1 MANFFLQTTKKSGTA
16 TLYVRVNRPALGVK
30 QWYINT
36 EIKVDIEEW
45 TKANTGARYLTKYFS
60 TEEGKKVQALTEIV
74 DGIIKNFFDGIGSVN
89 KESKSLLSDRIKAVV
104 RLDSDKAE
112 EEVKQRELD
121 AVKAKAEEEEK
132 RLCTIV
138 NYYDYFLA
146 GISDGTIRQKRGAK
160 TYREGSIT
168 AWRSFGKFLK
178 GYCPSGMT
186 FDQINKK
193 FADGFVCYLEKQGLM
208 PKTINKQVLCFRRL
222 CNAAAIDEKNK
233 NLISVSVWGEREV
246 KDKEKRAEVA
256 LSDNEINALY
266 NMPLDGVRE
275 QVRDVWMLGYLS
287 AQRVSDY
294 AHFTKENFKVT
305 PNGVNV
311 IVLQQTKTGND
322 VVVPILDERVMALCK
337 KYNYDFPRVEAR
349 TINRYIKEVL
359 KMLSVNV
366 HSLGELVRTQL
377 SMAERQKETTYLEMQ
392 DRIDKGEKLHGDELK
407 RYKEMKS
414 YAIEH
419 DSGNLL
425 WKRDYS
431 GAIVKYKWEVVSC
444 HTSRRSAVT
453 SLYNSGLFD
462 VRDMMSISGHQTI
475 KNFEGYIKR
484 GSIEQ
489 AERIAEKARKAKEV
503 KLKKEA

>member
-1 MANFFLQTTKKSGTA
+1 MAKFFLRTTQKKGTA
-16 TLYVRVNRPALGVK
+16 SLYLRVNRPKLNISWWICSG
-30 QWYINT
+30 INVDVETWRKT
-36 EIKVDIEEW
+36 ENN
-45 TKANTGARYLTKYFS
+45 TKALIQFFA
-60 TEEGKKVQALTEIV
+60 TEKGKEVQSMMVKVEGVVKDLFEHKVITRNEDKPILENAILEV
-74 DGIIKNFFDGIGSVN
+74 VN
-89 KESKSLLSDRIKAVV
+89 ADAIKA
-104 RLDSDKAE
+104 
-112 EEVKQRELD
+112 RED
-121 AVKAKAEEEEK
+121 VEKRKREEEEK
-132 RLCTIV
+132 RLCIIV
-138 NYYDYFLA
+138 NYYDYFLS

-193 FADGFVCYLEKQGLM
+193 FADGFVCYLEKEGLM

-266 NMPLDGVRE
+266 EMPLDGVHE

-294 AHFTKENFKVT
+294 AHFTKDNFKVT

-322 VVVPILDERVMALCK
+322 VVVPILDERVMELCE
-337 KYNYDFPRVEAR
+337 KYNYDFPKVEAR

-359 KMLSVNV
+359 QMLSVNV

-377 SMAERQKETTYLEMQ
+377 SMAERQKETTYLDMLR
-392 DRIDKGEKLHGDELK
+392 RIEKGEKLHGDELK
-407 RYKEMKS
+407 RYKEMKA

-419 DSGNLL
+419 DSESLL

-431 GAIVKYKWEVVSC
+431 GAIVKYKWELVSC

-453 SLYNSGLFD
+453 SLYNSGLYD

-503 KLKKEA
+503 KLKREA